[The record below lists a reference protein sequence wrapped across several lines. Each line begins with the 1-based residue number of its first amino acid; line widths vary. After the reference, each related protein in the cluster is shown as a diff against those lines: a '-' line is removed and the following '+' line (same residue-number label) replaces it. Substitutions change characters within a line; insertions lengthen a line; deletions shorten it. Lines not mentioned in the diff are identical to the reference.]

1 MILGYT
7 DRTDVATR
15 TQAPYG
21 APLPI
26 KGYNDAMPKLY
37 RPEEVIKVLE
47 SLGWRW
53 VRTTGDH
60 ARLVLADG
68 QRPTTVPLSK
78 REVSRRNF
86 QSILHQTGL
95 NREQFEATAE
105 EVL

>member
-1 MILGYT
+1 
-7 DRTDVATR
+7 
-15 TQAPYG
+15 
-21 APLPI
+21 
-26 KGYNDAMPKLY
+26 MPKLY
-37 RPEEVIKVLE
+37 RPEEVINVLE

-60 ARLVLADG
+60 ARLVLPAG

-78 REVSRRNF
+78 PEVSRRTF

-95 NREQFEATAE
+95 SRKQFDAQAE